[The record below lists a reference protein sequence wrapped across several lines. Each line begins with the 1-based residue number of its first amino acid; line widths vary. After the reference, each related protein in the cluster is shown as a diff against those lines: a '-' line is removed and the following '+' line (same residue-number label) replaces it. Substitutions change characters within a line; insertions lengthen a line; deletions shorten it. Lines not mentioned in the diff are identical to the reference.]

1 MINPSFR
8 VQRPRIHIHQ
18 RPTEKQGR
26 NQTMTLVATL
36 NEVDGNKMYSVTG
49 RCSVTGTMIEHV
61 TKPHSPASDDGWI
74 GQLLAPFVDAKR
86 QQQLAALGENDS
98 AETPEEIESK
108 RNLVIA
114 SGGLIS
120 VAAGSLFYAPLIVP
134 SVAAVFYAYSNQ
146 LRDAYRSIVHE
157 RRANGNVLLSIIAA
171 GATLGGFYVPM
182 ALAVW
187 QGAMMRWLLAK
198 TTDRSRQGLVDLLG
212 DQPRSVWVAIDDT
225 EIEIPFENLQIGDQV
240 VVVAGQMIPIDG
252 TISEGIASI
261 DQHKLTGEGQSAEK
275 TIGDRVLA
283 STVVLSGRIVVQVEQ
298 TGVDTV
304 AAQMGQ
310 ILNQTA
316 DFNLSIKSRTETFIE
331 RMVVGLLG
339 LSAVCLPVLGLN
351 QALAVLWAVPGYRML
366 VLGPMSM
373 LNYLHLLSQRGILVK
388 DGKSLE
394 QLNDID
400 TVVFDKTGTLTT
412 DMPTVSQIFN
422 ANGVSPDELLTY
434 AAAAEFRQTHPVAL
448 AILRAAE
455 THQLDV
461 PQIDHT
467 HYEIGYG
474 VRVML
479 GETVI
484 RVGSDRFMAMCG
496 VPIPA
501 HIATEQERCQRDGF
515 ALIYVAIDDQ
525 LGGAIELRPTIRP
538 ETRCVIEALTAS
550 GKELCIISGD
560 SEAPTR
566 RLAEE
571 LGIETYFANT
581 LPENK
586 ADLVKQLQ
594 EEGRSVCFIGDGIN
608 DAIALKQ
615 ANVSISLSGATTI
628 ATDTAQIVL
637 MDGEL
642 TQLPAMFELAEEF
655 NEHLGRTF
663 AASVVPESL
672 GLVATFLFGWGFM
685 AAVTYNVFCWVP
697 QLGVVAQ
704 PLIKHRNKGKQIG
717 SSE

>member
-1 MINPSFR
+1 MLNLPFR
-8 VQRPRIHIHQ
+8 IQPLQQKEERYKPAV
-18 RPTEKQGR
+18 
-26 NQTMTLVATL
+26 TLVATL
-36 NEVDGNKMYSVTG
+36 NEADGSKVYSVSKRRRFTHTVID
-49 RCSVTGTMIEHV
+49 RVSEQDAV
-61 TKPHSPASDDGWI
+61 ASGWFNE
-74 GQLLAPFVDAKR
+74 LLASLAGTKR
-86 QQQLAALGENDS
+86 QQQLSELGKDDS
-98 AETPEEIESK
+98 LESPEEIESK
-108 RNLVIA
+108 RNLMIA
-114 SGGLIS
+114 STGLVS
-120 VAAGSLFYAPLIVP
+120 VAAGTLFYAPLIVP
-134 SVAAVFYAYSNQ
+134 SVVAVFYAYSHQ
-146 LRDAYRSIVHE
+146 LKDAYRSVVHE

-171 GATLGGFYVPM
+171 GATVGGFYFPM

-198 TTDRSRQGLVDLLG
+198 TTDRSRKGLVDLLG
-212 DQPRSVWVAIDDT
+212 DQPRSVWVAVDNT

-240 VVVAGQMIPIDG
+240 VIVAGQMIPIDG
-252 TISEGIASI
+252 TISDGIASI

-316 DFNLSIKSRTETFIE
+316 DFNLSFKSRAETFID
-331 RMVVGLLG
+331 RMVVAMLG
-339 LSAVCLPVLGLN
+339 LSVVTFPVLGLN

-366 VLGPMSM
+366 VLGPMGM
-373 LNYLHLLSQRGILVK
+373 LNYLYLLSQRGILVK
-388 DGKSLE
+388 DGRSLE
-394 QLNDID
+394 QLNNIDI
-400 TVVFDKTGTLTT
+400 VVFDKTGTLTT
-412 DMPTVSQIFN
+412 DMPTVTQIFN
-422 ANGVSPDELLTY
+422 VNDVLPDELLTY

-448 AILRAAE
+448 AILQAAE
-455 THQLDV
+455 ARQLDV

-474 VRVML
+474 VRVTL
-479 GETVI
+479 GEKVI

-496 VPIPA
+496 IPIPA
-501 HIATEQERCQRDGF
+501 QIEVEQARCQREGF
-515 ALIYVAIDDQ
+515 ALVYVAIDDQ
-525 LGGAIELRPTIRP
+525 LGGAIELQPTIRP
-538 ETRCVIEALTAS
+538 ETRSVIESLTAS
-550 GKELCIISGD
+550 GKQLCIISGD

-566 RLAEE
+566 RLAAE
-571 LGIETYFANT
+571 LGIDQYFANT

-642 TQLPAMFELAEEF
+642 TQLPTMFELAEEF
-655 NEHLGRTF
+655 NEHLDSTF
-663 AASVVPESL
+663 AVSVVPESL
-672 GLVATFLFGWGFM
+672 GLAATFFFGWGFL
-685 AAVTYNVFCWVP
+685 AAVGYNVLCWVP
-697 QLGVVAQ
+697 QLSVVTR
-704 PLIKHRNKGKQIG
+704 PLLKKRDKPKQNCIKLM
-717 SSE
+717 